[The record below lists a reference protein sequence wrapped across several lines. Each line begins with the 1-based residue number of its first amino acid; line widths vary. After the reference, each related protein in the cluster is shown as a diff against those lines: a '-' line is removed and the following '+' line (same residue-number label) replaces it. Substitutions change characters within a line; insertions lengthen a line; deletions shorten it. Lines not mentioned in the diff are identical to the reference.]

1 MRSGFCCII
10 LKLSMNRFLYF
21 MDGSNSHWARQS
33 FSPNQNRARVSKSPS
48 ELSVTRWITHAPSG
62 PPPPGNVEQFWLAG
76 CTDLIPV
83 RRRVTEVCLA
93 SFVFPDAAP
102 TVSAARSHQSGAV
115 NLNSILTANPK
126 RRLFCPVGRQRVSDE
141 LPLISVSG
149 LRVNS
154 WHSETLWQSSSSI
167 SGQ

>member
-10 LKLSMNRFLYF
+10 LKLSMNHFLYF

-33 FSPNQNRARVSKSPS
+33 FSPNQNRASFQKSQWIELHSLDNTRSQRTPRVTWQ
-48 ELSVTRWITHAPSG
+48 L
-62 PPPPGNVEQFWLAG
+62 EQFWLAG
-76 CTDLIPV
+76 CTDLI
-83 RRRVTEVCLA
+83 RRRVTEVCLS

-126 RRLFCPVGRQRVSDE
+126 RCLFCPVGRQRVSDE
-141 LPLISVSG
+141 LPLIFVSG
-149 LRVNS
+149 LRVNL

>member
-1 MRSGFCCII
+1 MARTVTGLVNRSLRTKI
-10 LKLSMNRFLYF
+10 
-21 MDGSNSHWARQS
+21 
-33 FSPNQNRARVSKSPS
+33 ARVSKSPS
-48 ELSVTRWITHAPSG
+48 ELSFTRWIAHAHSG
-62 PPPPGNVEQFWLAG
+62 PPPGNVTTRAILACWLHG
-76 CTDLIPV
+76 RDTL
-83 RRRVTEVCLA
+83 VTEFCLS

-154 WHSETLWQSSSSI
+154 
-167 SGQ
+167 